1 MLGEIKMTDFN
12 QLQMMLNNVQS
23 QISAVSNLITNQ
35 PKMQYPDV
43 SSMIRSAVQA
53 ELNRNQKQ
61 VPAILQQNNQQ
72 PNNLLQQVQGNFL
85 QSIGTIF
92 TTEEQEYMS
101 NPSHLL
107 RVPEFM
113 NSKEGKDLVA
123 MFMESFKSFIGNK

>member
-1 MLGEIKMTDFN
+1 MTDFN
-12 QLQMMLNNVQS
+12 QLQMMLNNVQN

-35 PKMQYPDV
+35 PKMQYHDV
-43 SSMIRSAVQA
+43 SSMVRAAVQA

-72 PNNLLQQVQGNFL
+72 PNNLLQQVQGNFI

-101 NPSHLL
+101 NPNHLL